1 MNPITLERAGL
12 PYGVADAGDIPA
24 LGRPVARDVESL
36 RVERLAAPA
45 AASASGTGVALT
57 PPSAASQQRLEVAN
71 RAEIASLVQA
81 VGEDVGLARQVV
93 LAGASTLLSAG
104 LMSPQAFE
112 IELAKITGE
121 VENQQKKLKLTEIE
135 QARKQNLQKMEDNQ
149 QKIRESEEA
158 AKEAQKSGLAAKIF
172 GWISA
177 IASIIVGAIM
187 VATGVG
193 AAAGALMIAGG
204 VMGVVSQS
212 VQQAAADG
220 LISKEVM
227 EKLGPALMGIEIAV
241 ALLAAVVSFGGSA
254 VGGLARLG
262 AKIGGKAAEMTASLA
277 SKVADLGGKFGSLAG
292 QSLSHSLK
300 LGVQVSDLTL
310 DVANGAAQ
318 ATHSGFQAKAA
329 NRQADVQESRADLT
343 TLQGQVVLEHAR
355 QAHVHGVVVA
365 AAFGRAVQGEVLDRR
380 HDAVRGGQ
388 VGALVGTDHHAGQ
401 QRGQVG
407 VFAEA
412 FRDPPPARVAG
423 DVDHRREA
431 HVEPVGA
438 GFEGG
443 DPRAAGDHLG
453 VPAGGQAEADGKDGA
468 VPVGH
473 VVGMEQRDLQAAMAD
488 LVLHGANVRAGHGIE
503 YGADLAGA
511 DIRHQRF
518 LGMVGADA
526 DQA

>member
-1 MNPITLERAGL
+1 M
-12 PYGVADAGDIPA
+12 
-24 LGRPVARDVESL
+24 
-36 RVERLAAPA
+36 ERLAAPA

-81 VGEDVGLARQVV
+81 VGEDAGLARQVV

-177 IASIIVGAIM
+177 SSFDHRRRNHG
-187 VATGVG
+187 GNRRRRG
-193 AAAGALMIAGG
+193 AGALMIAGG

-254 VGGLARLG
+254 VGGLAKLG

-343 TLQGQVVLEHAR
+343 TLQGVIERLKEELSR
-355 QAHVHGVVVA
+355 M
-365 AAFGRAVQGEVLDRR
+365 L
-380 HDAVRGGQ
+380 
-388 VGALVGTDHHAGQ
+388 
-401 QRGQVG
+401 
-407 VFAEA
+407 EA
-412 FRDPPPARVAG
+412 FQ
-423 DVDHRREA
+423 EI
-431 HVEPVGA
+431 
-438 GFEGG
+438 
-443 DPRAAGDHLG
+443 
-453 VPAGGQAEADGKDGA
+453 
-468 VPVGH
+468 
-473 VVGMEQRDLQAAMAD
+473 MERIFAMLQAKGET
-488 LVLHGANVRAGHGIE
+488 LHNLSSRPAAI
-503 YGADLAGA
+503 
-511 DIRHQRF
+511 
-518 LGMVGADA
+518 
-526 DQA
+526 

>member
-81 VGEDVGLARQVV
+81 VGEDAGLARQVV
-93 LAGASTLLSAG
+93 LAGASTLLSTG

-254 VGGLARLG
+254 VGGLAKLG

-343 TLQGQVVLEHAR
+343 TLQGVIERLKEELSR
-355 QAHVHGVVVA
+355 M
-365 AAFGRAVQGEVLDRR
+365 L
-380 HDAVRGGQ
+380 
-388 VGALVGTDHHAGQ
+388 
-401 QRGQVG
+401 
-407 VFAEA
+407 EA
-412 FRDPPPARVAG
+412 FQEIMGRIFA
-423 DVDHRREA
+423 
-431 HVEPVGA
+431 
-438 GFEGG
+438 
-443 DPRAAGDHLG
+443 
-453 VPAGGQAEADGKDGA
+453 
-468 VPVGH
+468 
-473 VVGMEQRDLQAAMAD
+473 MLQAKGET
-488 LVLHGANVRAGHGIE
+488 LHNLSSRPAAI
-503 YGADLAGA
+503 
-511 DIRHQRF
+511 
-518 LGMVGADA
+518 
-526 DQA
+526 

>member
-12 PYGVADAGDIPA
+12 PYGVADAGDVPA
-24 LGRPVARDVESL
+24 LGRPVARYVESL

-81 VGEDVGLARQVV
+81 VGEDAGLARQVV

-254 VGGLARLG
+254 VGGLAKLG
-262 AKIGGKAAEMTASLA
+262 AKIGGKAAEMTA
-277 SKVADLGGKFGSLAG
+277 
-292 QSLSHSLK
+292 
-300 LGVQVSDLTL
+300 
-310 DVANGAAQ
+310 
-318 ATHSGFQAKAA
+318 
-329 NRQADVQESRADLT
+329 
-343 TLQGQVVLEHAR
+343 
-355 QAHVHGVVVA
+355 
-365 AAFGRAVQGEVLDRR
+365 
-380 HDAVRGGQ
+380 
-388 VGALVGTDHHAGQ
+388 
-401 QRGQVG
+401 
-407 VFAEA
+407 
-412 FRDPPPARVAG
+412 
-423 DVDHRREA
+423 
-431 HVEPVGA
+431 
-438 GFEGG
+438 
-443 DPRAAGDHLG
+443 
-453 VPAGGQAEADGKDGA
+453 
-468 VPVGH
+468 
-473 VVGMEQRDLQAAMAD
+473 
-488 LVLHGANVRAGHGIE
+488 
-503 YGADLAGA
+503 
-511 DIRHQRF
+511 
-518 LGMVGADA
+518 
-526 DQA
+526 

>member
-81 VGEDVGLARQVV
+81 QAVGEDAGLARQVV

-254 VGGLARLG
+254 VGGLAKLG

-343 TLQGQVVLEHAR
+343 TLQGVIERLKEELSR
-355 QAHVHGVVVA
+355 M
-365 AAFGRAVQGEVLDRR
+365 L
-380 HDAVRGGQ
+380 
-388 VGALVGTDHHAGQ
+388 
-401 QRGQVG
+401 
-407 VFAEA
+407 EA
-412 FRDPPPARVAG
+412 FQ
-423 DVDHRREA
+423 EI
-431 HVEPVGA
+431 
-438 GFEGG
+438 
-443 DPRAAGDHLG
+443 
-453 VPAGGQAEADGKDGA
+453 
-468 VPVGH
+468 
-473 VVGMEQRDLQAAMAD
+473 MERIFAMLQAKGET
-488 LVLHGANVRAGHGIE
+488 LHNLSSRPAAI
-503 YGADLAGA
+503 
-511 DIRHQRF
+511 
-518 LGMVGADA
+518 
-526 DQA
+526 

>member
-1 MNPITLERAGL
+1 M
-12 PYGVADAGDIPA
+12 
-24 LGRPVARDVESL
+24 
-36 RVERLAAPA
+36 
-45 AASASGTGVALT
+45 ALT

-81 VGEDVGLARQVV
+81 VGEDAGLARQVV

-187 VATGVG
+187 VATGV
-193 AAAGALMIAGG
+193 AGALMIAGG

-220 LISKEVM
+220 LICKEVM

-254 VGGLARLG
+254 VGGLAKLG

-343 TLQGQVVLEHAR
+343 TLQGVIERLKEELSR
-355 QAHVHGVVVA
+355 M
-365 AAFGRAVQGEVLDRR
+365 L
-380 HDAVRGGQ
+380 
-388 VGALVGTDHHAGQ
+388 
-401 QRGQVG
+401 
-407 VFAEA
+407 EA
-412 FRDPPPARVAG
+412 FQ
-423 DVDHRREA
+423 EI
-431 HVEPVGA
+431 
-438 GFEGG
+438 
-443 DPRAAGDHLG
+443 
-453 VPAGGQAEADGKDGA
+453 
-468 VPVGH
+468 
-473 VVGMEQRDLQAAMAD
+473 MERIFAMLQAKGET
-488 LVLHGANVRAGHGIE
+488 LHNLSSRPAAI
-503 YGADLAGA
+503 
-511 DIRHQRF
+511 
-518 LGMVGADA
+518 
-526 DQA
+526 

>member
-1 MNPITLERAGL
+1 M
-12 PYGVADAGDIPA
+12 
-24 LGRPVARDVESL
+24 
-36 RVERLAAPA
+36 
-45 AASASGTGVALT
+45 ALT

-81 VGEDVGLARQVV
+81 VGEDAGLARQVV

-220 LISKEVM
+220 LICKEVM

-241 ALLAAVVSFGGSA
+241 ALLAAVV
-254 VGGLARLG
+254 
-262 AKIGGKAAEMTASLA
+262 AS
-277 SKVADLGGKFGSLAG
+277 
-292 QSLSHSLK
+292 
-300 LGVQVSDLTL
+300 
-310 DVANGAAQ
+310 AAQ
-318 ATHSGFQAKAA
+318 RSAGWPSWARRSAA
-329 NRQADVQESRADLT
+329 
-343 TLQGQVVLEHAR
+343 
-355 QAHVHGVVVA
+355 
-365 AAFGRAVQGEVLDRR
+365 RR
-380 HDAVRGGQ
+380 
-388 VGALVGTDHHAGQ
+388 
-401 QRGQVG
+401 
-407 VFAEA
+407 
-412 FRDPPPARVAG
+412 
-423 DVDHRREA
+423 
-431 HVEPVGA
+431 
-438 GFEGG
+438 
-443 DPRAAGDHLG
+443 PR
-453 VPAGGQAEADGKDGA
+453 
-468 VPVGH
+468 
-473 VVGMEQRDLQAAMAD
+473 
-488 LVLHGANVRAGHGIE
+488 
-503 YGADLAGA
+503 
-511 DIRHQRF
+511 
-518 LGMVGADA
+518 
-526 DQA
+526 

>member
-1 MNPITLERAGL
+1 
-12 PYGVADAGDIPA
+12 
-24 LGRPVARDVESL
+24 
-36 RVERLAAPA
+36 
-45 AASASGTGVALT
+45 
-57 PPSAASQQRLEVAN
+57 ASQQRLEVAN

-254 VGGLARLG
+254 VGGL
-262 AKIGGKAAEMTASLA
+262 
-277 SKVADLGGKFGSLAG
+277 
-292 QSLSHSLK
+292 
-300 LGVQVSDLTL
+300 
-310 DVANGAAQ
+310 
-318 ATHSGFQAKAA
+318 
-329 NRQADVQESRADLT
+329 
-343 TLQGQVVLEHAR
+343 
-355 QAHVHGVVVA
+355 
-365 AAFGRAVQGEVLDRR
+365 
-380 HDAVRGGQ
+380 
-388 VGALVGTDHHAGQ
+388 
-401 QRGQVG
+401 
-407 VFAEA
+407 
-412 FRDPPPARVAG
+412 
-423 DVDHRREA
+423 
-431 HVEPVGA
+431 
-438 GFEGG
+438 
-443 DPRAAGDHLG
+443 
-453 VPAGGQAEADGKDGA
+453 
-468 VPVGH
+468 
-473 VVGMEQRDLQAAMAD
+473 
-488 LVLHGANVRAGHGIE
+488 
-503 YGADLAGA
+503 
-511 DIRHQRF
+511 
-518 LGMVGADA
+518 
-526 DQA
+526 

>member
-1 MNPITLERAGL
+1 M
-12 PYGVADAGDIPA
+12 
-24 LGRPVARDVESL
+24 
-36 RVERLAAPA
+36 ERLAAPA

-81 VGEDVGLARQVV
+81 VGEDAGLARQVV

-135 QARKQNLQKMEDNQ
+135 QARRQNLQKMEDNQ

-254 VGGLARLG
+254 VGGLAKLG

-343 TLQGQVVLEHAR
+343 TLQGVIERLKEELSR
-355 QAHVHGVVVA
+355 M
-365 AAFGRAVQGEVLDRR
+365 L
-380 HDAVRGGQ
+380 
-388 VGALVGTDHHAGQ
+388 
-401 QRGQVG
+401 
-407 VFAEA
+407 EA
-412 FRDPPPARVAG
+412 FQ
-423 DVDHRREA
+423 EI
-431 HVEPVGA
+431 
-438 GFEGG
+438 
-443 DPRAAGDHLG
+443 
-453 VPAGGQAEADGKDGA
+453 
-468 VPVGH
+468 
-473 VVGMEQRDLQAAMAD
+473 MERIFAMLQAKGET
-488 LVLHGANVRAGHGIE
+488 LHNLSSRPAAI
-503 YGADLAGA
+503 
-511 DIRHQRF
+511 
-518 LGMVGADA
+518 
-526 DQA
+526 

>member
-81 VGEDVGLARQVV
+81 VGEDAGLARQVV

-254 VGGLARLG
+254 VGGLAKLG
-262 AKIGGKAAEMTASLA
+262 AKIGGKAAEMTASLE
-277 SKVADLGGKFGSLAG
+277 
-292 QSLSHSLK
+292 
-300 LGVQVSDLTL
+300 GVQNFV
-310 DVANGAAQ
+310 
-318 ATHSGFQAKAA
+318 
-329 NRQADVQESRADLT
+329 
-343 TLQGQVVLEHAR
+343 
-355 QAHVHGVVVA
+355 
-365 AAFGRAVQGEVLDRR
+365 
-380 HDAVRGGQ
+380 
-388 VGALVGTDHHAGQ
+388 
-401 QRGQVG
+401 
-407 VFAEA
+407 
-412 FRDPPPARVAG
+412 
-423 DVDHRREA
+423 
-431 HVEPVGA
+431 
-438 GFEGG
+438 
-443 DPRAAGDHLG
+443 
-453 VPAGGQAEADGKDGA
+453 
-468 VPVGH
+468 
-473 VVGMEQRDLQAAMAD
+473 
-488 LVLHGANVRAGHGIE
+488 
-503 YGADLAGA
+503 
-511 DIRHQRF
+511 
-518 LGMVGADA
+518 
-526 DQA
+526 